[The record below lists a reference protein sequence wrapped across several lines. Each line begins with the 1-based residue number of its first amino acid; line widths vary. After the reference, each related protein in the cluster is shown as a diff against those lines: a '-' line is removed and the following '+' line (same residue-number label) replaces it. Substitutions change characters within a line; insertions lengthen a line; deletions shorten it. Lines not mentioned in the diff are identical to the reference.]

1 MREAHT
7 INRYHDL
14 SDAILLLLHEK
25 LNETLEEVDFDT
37 IDASNPIADKVLLES
52 EMDDLLSVMEYRG
65 LW

>member
-37 IDASNPIADKVLLES
+37 IDANNPIANKDLLES